1 MPRCRSAC
9 RQPPSAARPQP
20 RLRLYEA
27 RPRTHARPPQ
37 PTGSRALPRPR
48 DTTRAPPRG
57 PGEGGP
63 PGLRLR
69 AFCPPHVPVY
79 TLRQGPT
86 LGRNTPDV
94 VRVMR
99 W

>member
-1 MPRCRSAC
+1 MGAAVHYTLGYGWNYRSY
-9 RQPPSAARPQP
+9 
-20 RLRLYEA
+20 RLEEQWWKPL
-27 RPRTHARPPQ
+27 
-37 PTGSRALPRPR
+37 
-48 DTTRAPPRG
+48 
-57 PGEGGP
+57 GEVGL

-79 TLRQGPT
+79 TLRRGPT
-86 LGRNTPDV
+86 LGRHTPDV